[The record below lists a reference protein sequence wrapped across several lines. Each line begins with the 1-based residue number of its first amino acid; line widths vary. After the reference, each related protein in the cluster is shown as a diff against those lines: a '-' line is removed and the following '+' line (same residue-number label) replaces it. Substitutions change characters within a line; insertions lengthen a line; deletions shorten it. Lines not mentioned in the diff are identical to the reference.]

1 MINHEA
7 VLWMMPHISLHIISD
22 DIQARMI
29 NRAVEPHLQ
38 TLLP

>member
-7 VLWMMPHISLHIISD
+7 VLWMMPHISLHISD